1 MRFKNIIKPV
11 AFVGIFIIILS
22 SLSPFFRQ
30 AISKKA
36 IEIEPQNTIDYLV
49 MGDSE
54 VATSISPMEIW
65 NKYGFSGYNL
75 GAPAQRLQETYY
87 SLKKALKSQKPQVV
101 LLETNAAY
109 RAFGVNGEI
118 NKLLGSI
125 FKNNF
130 EIYKNHNKWKDFNST
145 NSQNDSE
152 KSKRTKTNILRGFRY
167 DEKIEPYTKGPYV
180 KKTDTVEE
188 IPKVPMYYLDKI
200 VELCKKNDIQL
211 ILYTVPSPVN
221 WNYKRYNGIK
231 DFAERNKLPLLDL
244 NLKAEELG
252 IDWSKDTYD
261 KGDHL
266 NFFGAQKVTNYIGN
280 YLAENTK
287 LIDHRKD
294 EKYSFWNDIWKEYLK
309 ITNKN

>member
-11 AFVGIFIIILS
+11 AFVGIFLIILG

-30 AISKKA
+30 VISKKA
-36 IEIEPQNTIDYLV
+36 IEIEPQNTIDYLII
-49 MGDSE
+49 GDSE
-54 VATSISPMEIW
+54 ATTSISPMEIW
-65 NKYGFSGYNL
+65 NKHGFTGYNL

-87 SLKKALKSQKPQVV
+87 SLKNALKNQKPQVV
-101 LLETNAAY
+101 LLETNATC

-118 NKLLGSI
+118 NKLFGSI

-130 EIYKNHNKWKDFNST
+130 EVYKNHNKWKEF

-152 KSKRTKTNILRGFRY
+152 KSKRIRTNILRGFRY

-180 KKTDTVEE
+180 RETDAVEK
-188 IPKVPMYYLDKI
+188 IPKVPMYYLNKI
-200 VELCKKNDIQL
+200 VELCKENDIQL

-231 DFAERNKLPLLDL
+231 DFAERNKLPFLDL
-244 NLKAEELG
+244 NLKTEELG
-252 IDWSKDTYD
+252 IDWATDTYD

-266 NFFGAQKVTNYIGN
+266 NFFGAQKLTSYIGN
-280 YLAENTK
+280 YLSENSK
-287 LIDHRKD
+287 LIDHRED
-294 EKYSFWNDIWKEYLK
+294 EKYLFWNDIWKKYLK